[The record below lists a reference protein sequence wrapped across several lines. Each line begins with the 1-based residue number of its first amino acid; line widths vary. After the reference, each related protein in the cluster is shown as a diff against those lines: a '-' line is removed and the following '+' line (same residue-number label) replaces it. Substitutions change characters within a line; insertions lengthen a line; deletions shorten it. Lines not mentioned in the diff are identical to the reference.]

1 VPDHLLTVL
10 APMLTHRPQR
20 RFNVFDV
27 MHHGTHEKQLSNVFT
42 WLLKADATHGLGSAF
57 QRVFV
62 EEVNRQLGAKG
73 REPIADQAFGVR
85 QEQNTAPDGEPAD
98 IADIVLDGDD
108 TTIVI
113 ENYGVPD
120 GHEHS
125 YYGYLDYGARQ
136 TPPKSVVVLLCE
148 SGLGGALVE
157 GWDNAPVVLYATLLD
172 RVYEHIQQLPKYR
185 SDYVEQY
192 YFIENMHR
200 HYTNRTA
207 LTMDREGLMQFVAA
221 LCRGGEAERFGQK
234 HQDAVAR
241 QLADQLRE
249 EAIQRYSEG
258 RELLG
263 MAKTILR
270 DYCDATLAPRVNES
284 LGRNVLG
291 KAMVPWSGISAWEVS
306 IAPHPDFTDKA
317 ESTYVAHLV
326 LGPSAWYEVTKGRWQ
341 GTAIQ
346 PDFTRVMLL
355 DDRTGGQVVISG
367 VSIVEVLEGLGP
379 EDTRLHDEMVSL
391 LEP

>member
-1 VPDHLLTVL
+1 
-10 APMLTHRPQR
+10 
-20 RFNVFDV
+20 
-27 MHHGTHEKQLSNVFT
+27 
-42 WLLKADATHGLGSAF
+42 
-57 QRVFV
+57 
-62 EEVNRQLGAKG
+62 VNRQLDEKG
-73 REPIADQAFGVR
+73 REPIVDQAFGVR
-85 QEQNTAPDGEPAD
+85 QEQNTAPVGEPAD

-120 GHEHS
+120 GHEHD
-125 YYGYLDYGARQ
+125 YQGYLDYGASQ
-136 TPPKSVVVLLCE
+136 TQNSVVVLLCE
-148 SGLGGALVE
+148 SGLGGALVK
-157 GWDNAPVVLYATLLD
+157 GWENAPVVLYATLLD
-172 RVYEHIQQLPKYR
+172 RVYEHIQPLPKYR
-185 SDYVEQY
+185 SEYVEQY

-200 HYTNRTA
+200 HFTNRTA
-207 LTMDREGLMQFVAA
+207 LTMDREGLMQFVDA
-221 LCRGGEAERFGQK
+221 LCRAGEAERFGQK

-270 DYCDATLAPRVNES
+270 NYCDATLSPRVNES

-291 KAMVPWSGISAWEVS
+291 RAMVPWSGINAWAVS

-317 ESTYVAHLV
+317 EGTYVAHLV

-355 DDRTGGQVVISG
+355 DDRTAGQVVSSG
-367 VSIVEVLEGLGP
+367 VSIVEVLEGLGA
-379 EDTRLHDEMVSL
+379 EDTRLHDEMLSL
-391 LEP
+391 LQP

>member
-1 VPDHLLTVL
+1 MPDHLLTVL
-10 APMLTHRPQR
+10 APMLTNRAQL

-27 MHHGTHEKQLSNVFT
+27 MHHGTHEKQLSNVFA

-57 QRVFV
+57 QRIFV
-62 EEVNRQLGAKG
+62 EEVNLRLGEKG
-73 REPIADQAFGVR
+73 RETISDQAFGVR
-85 QEQNTAPDGEPAD
+85 QEQNTAADGEPAD

-125 YYGYLDYGARQ
+125 YYGYLGYGARQ
-136 TPPKSVVVLLCE
+136 TPPKSFVVLLCE
-148 SGLGGALVE
+148 SGLGGALVQ
-157 GWDNAPVVLYATLLD
+157 GWENAPVVLYATLLN

-200 HYTNRTA
+200 YFTNRTA
-207 LTMDREGLMQFVAA
+207 LTMDREGLMQFVDA

-263 MAKTILR
+263 MAKKILR
-270 DYCDATLAPRVNES
+270 NYCDATLSPRVNES

-291 KAMVPWSGISAWEVS
+291 KAMVPWSGIYAWEVS
-306 IAPHPDFTDKA
+306 IAPHPDFADKA
-317 ESTYVAHLV
+317 EGTYVAHLA

-346 PDFTRVMLL
+346 PDFTRLLLL
-355 DDRTGGQVVISG
+355 DERTGGQAVSSE
-367 VSIVEVLEGLGP
+367 VSIVEVLEGLGA

-391 LEP
+391 LQR